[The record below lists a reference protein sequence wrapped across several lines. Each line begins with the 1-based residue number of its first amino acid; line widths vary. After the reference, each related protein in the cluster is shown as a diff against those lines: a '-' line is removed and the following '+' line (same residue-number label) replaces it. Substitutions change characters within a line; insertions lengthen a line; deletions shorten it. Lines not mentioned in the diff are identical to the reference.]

1 MFCGKDRESAEAEG
15 RVMTQAAGFR
25 GQTNH
30 RAGLAAEAQ
39 VADHFLRAGMPIRER
54 RWRGPGGE
62 IDLICGTPEGLVFVE
77 VKKGRDHAGAMARLT
92 PQQLDRIRASAE
104 AYAAGLPHGSLT
116 EMRIDVAL
124 VDAHGRIVVVEN
136 ATMH

>member
-1 MFCGKDRESAEAEG
+1 MEIMQHRI
-15 RVMTQAAGFR
+15 QL

-39 VADHFLRAGMPIRER
+39 VADHFLRAGLAVREQ

-62 IDLICGTPEGLVFVE
+62 IDLICGDADGLVFVE
-77 VKKGRDHAGAMARLT
+77 VKKGKDHSGALARVT
-92 PQQLDRIRASAE
+92 PRQLDRIRLSAE
-104 AYAAGLPHGSLT
+104 AYAARMPRGSLT
-116 EMRIDVAL
+116 DMRIDIAL
-124 VDAHGRIVVVEN
+124 VDSLGRIAIVEN